1 MYNYLYMHVFRFR
14 VQLLSLLN
22 TALKPESQSDH
33 LAPSVIK
40 LNGSVALRRCDM
52 ICVDKTNPMPNE
64 TDPDASLSAC
74 V

>member
-1 MYNYLYMHVFRFR
+1 MYNYLYMHIFRFR

-40 LNGSVALRRCDM
+40 LNRLSS
-52 ICVDKTNPMPNE
+52 CV
-64 TDPDASLSAC
+64 
-74 V
+74 